1 MKLRVI
7 ELFAGIGAQAAA
19 LERMGI
25 EWELVGIVEIDPYCI
40 TSYNAIHGTNY
51 KPTDIRKVER
61 LPDKSRSIRAGC
73 DDAGVIVL
81 NGKRCV
87 VRKLTPKECWRLFG
101 FTDEQ
106 YEAAKTALE
115 RTHYGGKSKASSQ
128 LYKQAGN
135 TIVIPM
141 LEAVLSKVKG
151 IVVRIKG
158 GSK

>member
-1 MKLRVI
+1 MS
-7 ELFAGIGAQAAA
+7 F
-19 LERMGI
+19 
-25 EWELVGIVEIDPYCI
+25 
-40 TSYNAIHGTNY
+40 
-51 KPTDIRKVER
+51 
-61 LPDKSRSIRAGC
+61 SRGSAHRRPRSSAWAGC

-151 IVVRIKG
+151 IAVRTKG